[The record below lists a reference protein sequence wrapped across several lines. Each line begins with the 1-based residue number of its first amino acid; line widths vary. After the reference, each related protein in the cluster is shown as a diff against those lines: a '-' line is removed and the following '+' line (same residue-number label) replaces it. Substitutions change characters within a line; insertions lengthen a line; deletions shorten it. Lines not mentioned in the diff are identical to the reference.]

1 MWVDCASPNSH
12 VTANKN
18 AVSPLELLIGRVQ
31 DKLKIV

>member
-12 VTANKN
+12 VTADRNP
-18 AVSPLELLIGRVQ
+18 VSPLEFLIGRVQ